1 MSLTLG
7 IALYFLLWWTLLFAV
22 LPVMRGATQGESG
35 EIEPGTPASAPAR
48 TPVLRIVLVTSALA
62 FLALGCVNLAMK
74 RYLPPIGTVVMPK

>member
-22 LPVMRGATQGESG
+22 LPVMRGATQDETGVV
-35 EIEPGTPASAPAR
+35 EPGTPESAPTR

-62 FLALGCVNLAMK
+62 FLALGVVALAMK
-74 RYLPPIGTVVMPK
+74 HYLPPIGGIAMPK